1 MKESLCCRA
10 AGRFSKGQI
19 VLIMDQLESSS
30 ESSELE
36 ELELELLEEDEVF
49 FFLLFFFLSF
59 FFRFFWCLEV
69 VLGWGMV
76 SGSPISESDKNR
88 GLVVSR

>member
-1 MKESLCCRA
+1 
-10 AGRFSKGQI
+10 
-19 VLIMDQLESSS
+19 MDQLELSS

-36 ELELELLEEDEVF
+36 ELELELELLEEDEAF

-59 FFRFFWCLEV
+59 FFRFFWWFEV
-69 VLGWGMV
+69 VLGWRMV

>member
-1 MKESLCCRA
+1 MCCKA

-36 ELELELLEEDEVF
+36 DLELELELLEEDEAF

-59 FFRFFWCLEV
+59 LFRFFWWFEV
-69 VLGWGMV
+69 VLVWRIG

-88 GLVVSR
+88 VLLVNR